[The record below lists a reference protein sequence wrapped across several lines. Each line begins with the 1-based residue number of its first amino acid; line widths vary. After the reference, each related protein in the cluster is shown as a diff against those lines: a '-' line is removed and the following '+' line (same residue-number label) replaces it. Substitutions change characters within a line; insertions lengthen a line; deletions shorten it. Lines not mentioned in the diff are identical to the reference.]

1 MSEDPPLVRQWILLR
16 KLAAHRSGLT
26 VREMSREMEVTEKTI
41 RRDLDLFRSLGMPLR
56 EEIAQRGCKRWSLPA
71 LLPEAQLGFRF
82 DEALALYL
90 GRQFLEPLAGTTI
103 WESMQSAFRKI
114 RATLTPEALEYLA
127 RHEDLIHRK
136 AAGISDYSRKD
147 ELIDALMIA
156 IEDGKAVHITYR
168 SRQATEP
175 ATRELYPY
183 GMVYNY
189 RSLYLVAFSPEQE
202 EIRHYKVNR
211 MEAVEASPWPFQRPK
226 SFDIRT
232 HLAGSFG
239 VYQGSGECFL
249 VRVRFSSDVARYVT
263 EARWHASQKLTAQR
277 DGSLLAEFML
287 NTTEEIKSWVLGFGV
302 HAVVLEPTTLRDE
315 MRAEIQNMIGLYE
328 SPPSVTSVDGRV
340 RDGPLGIVP
349 IATKVKKV
357 KN

>member
-1 MSEDPPLVRQWILLR
+1 MGIDLSLKGFISEIV
-16 KLAAHRSGLT
+16 KCVA
-26 VREMSREMEVTEKTI
+26 EKTI
-41 RRDLDLFRSLGMPLR
+41 RRDLDQFRSLGMPLR
-56 EEIAQRGCKRWSLPA
+56 EQITRRGCKRWCLPA
-71 LLPEAQLGFRF
+71 ILPESQLGFRI

-90 GRQFLEPLAGTTI
+90 GRQFLEPLAGTLF
-103 WESMQSAFRKI
+103 WESMRSAFRKI
-114 RATLTPEALEYLA
+114 KATLTPNTLEYLA
-127 RHEDLIHRK
+127 RHEDLFHRK
-136 AAGISDYSRKD
+136 ASGISDYARKD

-168 SRQATEP
+168 ARQATEP

-183 GMVYNY
+183 GMIYNY
-189 RSLYLVAFSPEQE
+189 RSLYRVAFSPEHQ

-226 SFDIRT
+226 TFDIRT

-239 VYQGSGECFL
+239 IYHGSGACFL
-249 VRVRFSSDVARYVT
+249 VSVRFSSRVACYVT

-315 MRAEIQNMIGLYE
+315 TRVEIQNLLGLYDT
-328 SPPSVTSVDGRV
+328 PRSVASIKGRV
-340 RDGPLGIVP
+340 RDGPLEIIPVAGK
-349 IATKVKKV
+349 AKKGGTSTTEIIQGG
-357 KN
+357 KND